1 MDIIWFL
8 IGSFGGFFAGRST
21 APNQLSKHDEKL
33 IEENQRL
40 NKDIE
45 YYKKLT
51 KTLAE
56 ENKELRY
63 NNNVRK

>member
-8 IGSFGGFFAGRST
+8 IGSFGGFFAGRSSV
-21 APNQLSKHDEKL
+21 PRQISPHDEKL
-33 IEENQRL
+33 IEENKRL
-40 NKDIE
+40 NTDIE

-51 KTLAE
+51 KSLVE

-63 NNNVRK
+63 NNVFK

>member
-21 APNQLSKHDEKL
+21 ASGQVSTHDKKL

-51 KTLAE
+51 KNLVE

-63 NNNVRK
+63 NERK